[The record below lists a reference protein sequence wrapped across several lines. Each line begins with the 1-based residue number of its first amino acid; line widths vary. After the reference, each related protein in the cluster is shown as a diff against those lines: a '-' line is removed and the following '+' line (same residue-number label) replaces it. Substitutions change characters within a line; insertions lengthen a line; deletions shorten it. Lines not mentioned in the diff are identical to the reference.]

1 MTQNN
6 EYMGG
11 ENFDL
16 RDILI
21 RGRKTNLKK
30 KTEFFNSFIDELLN
44 SKQMLHLRCISSPA
58 DREVKVIDAYTGEV
72 KLMLMFGSNNYL
84 GLANHPYIKEF
95 VRNIIQKYGTG
106 IGGPPL
112 LNGYTALHRELEE
125 RLAHLKGAEDVLI
138 FSSGYGANVGLVSAL
153 MNGEDLVVY
162 DSYSHASFHDGIKM
176 SGAQAVHFSH
186 NDVEMLE
193 QTLERTESMNFKD
206 RFVGVEGVY
215 SMDGDI
221 APLDKIVPICKRNN
235 AILIVDDAHG
245 TGVMGNNGSGTAK
258 HFGLDGDIDITMGT
272 FSKTFAVT
280 GGFVAASKSIIN
292 YLRFF
297 ARSYMFSA
305 SLPPTVVATVLAAL
319 DVMEKEPELISRL
332 QDNVNYTDKCLKQLG
347 FSSNNLT
354 PIFPLKVPVDMNIRK
369 AGYEF
374 HQRGIFLNS
383 VEYPAVPKSQQRFRI
398 SVMAT
403 HTKAD
408 IDKLMEAITEIWK
421 NNKPVPE
428 TKVEPTI
435 VFSSTKK
442 VFFN

>member
-1 MTQNN
+1 MLNKS

-16 RDILI
+16 RDILV
-21 RGRKTNLKK
+21 RGRKMNLQK
-30 KTEFFNSFIDELLN
+30 KTEFFDSFINDLQSN
-44 SKQMLHLRCISSPA
+44 KQMLHLRIISSPA
-58 DREVKVIDAYTGEV
+58 DREVKVVDSYTGEV
-72 KLMLMFGSNNYL
+72 RSMLMFGSNNYL
-84 GLANHPYIKEF
+84 GLANHPYVKEF
-95 VRNIIQKYGTG
+95 VCRMIRKYGTG

-112 LNGYTALHRELEE
+112 LNGYTALHHELEE

-153 MNGEDLVVY
+153 MNNEDLVVY

-186 NDVEMLE
+186 NDVRLLA

-221 APLDKIVPICKRNN
+221 SPLDKIVPICKRNN

-245 TGVMGNNGSGTAK
+245 TGVMGKSGSGTAE
-258 HFGLDGDIDITMGT
+258 HFGLDGEVDITMGT

-305 SLPPTVVATVLAAL
+305 SLSPTVVASVLAAL
-319 DVMEKEPELISRL
+319 DVIEKEPELYQKLR
-332 QDNVNYTDKCLKQLG
+332 DNINYTAACLNQLG
-347 FSSNNLT
+347 FPANSLT
-354 PIFPLKVPVDMNIRK
+354 PIFPLRVPVNMNIRN
-369 AGYEF
+369 ASFEF
-374 HQRGIFLNS
+374 HQKGIFINS
-383 VEYPAVPKSQQRFRI
+383 IEYPAVPKSQQRFRI
-398 SVMAT
+398 SIMAT
-403 HTKAD
+403 HTKED
-408 IDKLMEAITEIWK
+408 IDRLIEAIAEIWR
-421 NNKPVPE
+421 NNERRPE
-428 TKVEPTI
+428 KKSEALKAY
-435 VFSSTKK
+435 SNKK
-442 VFFN
+442 VLFN

>member
-1 MTQNN
+1 
-6 EYMGG
+6 MGG

-21 RGRKTNLKK
+21 RGRKMNLKK
-30 KTEFFNSFIDELLN
+30 KTEFFDSFIDELLSN
-44 SKQMLHLRCISSPA
+44 KQMLHLRVISSPA
-58 DREVKVIDAYTGEV
+58 DREVKVVDSYTGEIRS
-72 KLMLMFGSNNYL
+72 MLMFGSNNYL

-95 VRNIIQKYGTG
+95 VCRMIQKYGSG

-125 RLAHLKGAEDVLI
+125 RLAHLKGAEDVLL

-153 MNGEDLVVY
+153 MNNEDLVIY

-186 NDVEMLE
+186 NDVELLE

-215 SMDGDI
+215 SMDGDV

-245 TGVMGNNGSGTAK
+245 TGVMGVDGSGTAE
-258 HFGLDGDIDITMGT
+258 HFGLEGKVDITMGT

-305 SLPPTVVATVLAAL
+305 SLPPTVVASVLAAL
-319 DVMEKEPELISRL
+319 DVMEKEPELVNKL
-332 QDNVNYTDKCLKQLG
+332 KDNIKYTTQCLTQLG
-347 FSSNNLT
+347 FPANSLT
-354 PIFPLKVPVDMNIRK
+354 PIFPLRVPVNMNIRN
-369 AGYEF
+369 ASFEF
-374 HQRGIFLNS
+374 HQRGIFINS
-383 VEYPAVPKSQQRFRI
+383 IEYPAVPKSQQRFRI
-398 SVMAT
+398 SIMST
-403 HTKAD
+403 HTKED
-408 IDKLMEAITEIWK
+408 IDRLMEAITGIWR
-421 NNKPVPE
+421 NNEPE
-428 TKVEPTI
+428 PEKKIEAVE
-435 VFSSTKK
+435 VYLNNKK

>member
-1 MTQNN
+1 MSNKS

-21 RGRKTNLKK
+21 RGRKMNLQK
-30 KTEFFNSFIDELLN
+30 KTEFFDSFIDELLSN
-44 SKQMLHLRCISSPA
+44 KQMLHLRCITSAA
-58 DREVKVIDAYTGEV
+58 DRIVTVVDTYTGEI
-72 KLMLMFGSNNYL
+72 KDMLMFGSNNYL
-84 GLANHPYIKEF
+84 GLANHPYIKEY
-95 VRNIIQKYGTG
+95 VCRMIQKYGAG

-112 LNGYTALHRELEE
+112 LNGYTALHHELEE
-125 RLAHLKGAEDVLI
+125 RLAHLKGAEDVLL

-153 MNGEDLVVY
+153 MNNEDLVVY

-186 NDVEMLE
+186 NDVELLA

-221 APLDKIVPICKRNN
+221 APLDKIVPICKKNN

-245 TGVMGNNGSGTAK
+245 TGVMGKSGSGTAE
-258 HFGLDGDIDITMGT
+258 HFGLEGEVDITMGT

-319 DVMEKEPELISRL
+319 DVMEKEPELVNKL
-332 QDNVNYTDKCLKQLG
+332 KDNINYTTQCLTQLG
-347 FSSNNLT
+347 FPANSLT
-354 PIFPLKVPVDMNIRK
+354 PIFPLRVPVNMNIRN
-369 AGYEF
+369 ASFEF
-374 HQRGIFLNS
+374 HQKGIFINS
-383 VEYPAVPKSQQRFRI
+383 IEYPAVPKSHQRFRI
-398 SVMAT
+398 SIMAT
-403 HTKAD
+403 HTKED
-408 IDKLMEAITEIWK
+408 IDRLMEVIAEIWRK
-421 NNKPVPE
+421 NKAEAQMDLNSA
-428 TKVEPTI
+428 KVL
-435 VFSSTKK
+435 V
-442 VFFN
+442 N